1 MKNIFKRVLTLSLAV
16 LLVLGAF
23 AGCGNTDDAP
33 ATTTEPVVTQPPEEA
48 KVLKVLTLGHSL
60 GNDANHML
68 SLVAGAE
75 GFTDLEVGYLY
86 YSGCRLS
93 QHINFMNED
102 SKVYTLYRSSAEKPN
117 VAPQETKNVTMKDA
131 LRADYWDII
140 IMQDGVFEIADENCY
155 TNGNRQTVQNFVN
168 EYKLNPT
175 AYFAWNMTWVP
186 PVDNDLRN
194 TSSEQN
200 RANYKKWYEP
210 YGHDRATMY
219 NAVCK
224 AVENNILTDDT
235 IKFVI
240 PSGTV
245 MENALSSYLEE
256 KDIHRDY
263 VHASNMA
270 RVMVSYLWYCKL
282 AGIDKLEEI
291 KLDTVPKHFLVGDAF
306 LDLELTDAQK
316 DIILEAVNNALANP
330 LQMTQSQ
337 YTQAPAQ

>member
-1 MKNIFKRVLTLSLAV
+1 MKNTFKRILTLSLAV
-16 LLVLGAF
+16 LLVLGTF
-23 AGCGNTDDAP
+23 AGCGNMDDTP
-33 ATTTEPVVTQPPEEA
+33 VTTTEPVVTQPPEEA

-60 GNDANHML
+60 AVDSNHLL
-68 SLVAGAE
+68 SLVAGTE

-93 QHINFMNED
+93 QHVKFINEESN
-102 SKVYTLYRSSAEKPN
+102 VYKLYRSSAKNPD
-117 VAPQETKNVTMKDA
+117 ALPRETKDVTMKDA

-140 IMQDGVFEIADENCY
+140 IMQDGAFEIADENCY
-155 TNGNRQTVQNFVN
+155 KNGNRQKVQEFVN

-175 AYFAWNMTWVP
+175 AYFAWHMTWAKP
-186 PVDNDLRN
+186 TDEDLRN
-194 TSSEQN
+194 TASEQN
-200 RANYKKWYEP
+200 RANYKKWYAP
-210 YGHDRATMY
+210 YGHDRTTMY

-235 IKFVI
+235 IQFVI

-263 VHASNMA
+263 SHASNFA

-291 KLDTVPKHFLVGDAF
+291 KLDVVPRHLLVGDAL
-306 LDLELTDAQK
+306 LDLELTQAQK

-330 LQMTQSQ
+330 LKMTQSQ